1 MLFIPHEDGHEHPTM
16 SPPNAAVSLEDHSQ
30 PEATVPSGGRLAPLD
45 GIRAFAV
52 LTVLLYHGG
61 VSWVTGGLLGVDVFF
76 VLSGFLITSLLCR
89 EYLRKGT
96 IALKDFWGRRARRL
110 LPALLVLLLG
120 VAAYGYLAAGSID
133 VSKLRG
139 DALSTLLYVANWRFI
154 LSDQGYF
161 AQAAAP
167 SPLLHMWSLGV
178 EEQYYLV
185 WPLIALFVFHRWG
198 SRGLAWTAG
207 VGAVA
212 SATLMDVLYHSGA
225 SIDRLYFGTD
235 TRAQALLVG
244 SFLGAISASRA
255 WWVLPAQWAD
265 GRLAP
270 LGRVVGLIGAAYLL
284 WAWHVYDGQASFLY
298 NGGFFVVAVAT
309 GAVITTV
316 TTWPASVLARVC
328 SFSVLTF
335 IGRIS
340 YGLYLYHWPLFLVID
355 RAHTGLAGTPLLLV
369 RLVVTFAVAAA
380 SFRFIEEPVRTK
392 QLFRPKLGMM
402 IVGGVAAI
410 TVMAL
415 LVATVVPATANV
427 SVDAGA
433 AMPAAE
439 QRQLTAANAFT
450 SNPVRFE
457 IFGDSLAETLS
468 TGLGLSSKKS
478 FGVYEYKAGVA
489 GCDLDPHLEVMVAGQ
504 AEQPPPACLD
514 WPQRLTAVIDQVR
527 PDVVGILVG
536 RMETL
541 DHLYDRQWTHVGE
554 PAWDAHLAS
563 DLDEAIRVSSSTG
576 AKVVLFTMPYVD
588 PPEEAATGQTYP
600 ENQPSRVDGFNA
612 IVRKVATEHPGLV
625 SVIDLNRIIDPGG
638 HYAPTVDGVTV
649 RFTDGIHV
657 SRPGGQWLQPRLLPA
672 IALVGLSSSA
682 RRHSGE
688 HR

>member
-1 MLFIPHEDGHEHPTM
+1 VPFTPDEAGHEHPTM
-16 SPPNAAVSLEDHSQ
+16 SVPNAAVPLEVHSQ
-30 PEATVPSGGRLAPLD
+30 PQATAPSSRRLAPLD

-52 LTVLLYHGG
+52 LAVLLYHGG
-61 VSWVTGGLLGVDVFF
+61 VSWATGGLLGVDVFF

-89 EYLRKGT
+89 EYLRNGT
-96 IALKDFWGRRARRL
+96 IALKSFWVRRARRL

-120 VAAYGYLAAGSID
+120 VAVYAYIAAGSID
-133 VSKLRG
+133 LSTLRG
-139 DALSTLLYVANWRFI
+139 DALSTLLYVANWRFT
-154 LSDQGYF
+154 LSNQGYF

-212 SATLMDVLYHSGA
+212 SSMLTVVLYHSGA
-225 SIDRLYFGTD
+225 SIDRLYYGTD

-244 SFLGAISASRA
+244 SFLGAISATRT
-255 WWVLPAQWAD
+255 WQVLPAQWAK
-265 GRLAP
+265 
-270 LGRVVGLIGAAYLL
+270 GRVAPVGRIGGLIGAAYLL

-298 NGGFFVVAVAT
+298 NGGFLVVAVAT

-328 SFSVLTF
+328 SFSVLIF

-355 RAHTGLAGTPLLLV
+355 RAHTGLVGAPLLLV
-369 RLVVTFAVAAA
+369 RLVVTFAAATV
-380 SFRFIEEPVRTK
+380 SFRFIEEPIRTR
-392 QLFRPKLGMM
+392 QFFRRPHGVM
-402 IVGGVAAI
+402 VAGGVAVI

-415 LVATVVPATANV
+415 LVATVVPATATV
-427 SVDAGA
+427 SVDAGV
-433 AMPAAE
+433 AMPPAE
-439 QRQLTAANAFT
+439 RQQLTAANAFT

-468 TGLGLSSKKS
+468 TGLGQGSKKS

-489 GCDLDPHLEVMVAGQ
+489 GCDLDPDLQLMVAGQ
-504 AEQPPPACLD
+504 PQQPVPVCLN

-541 DHLYDRQWTHVGE
+541 DHLYNGQWTHVGD
-554 PAWDAHLAS
+554 PGWDAHLAG
-563 DLDEAIRVSSSTG
+563 DLNEAIRVSSSTG
-576 AKVVLFTMPYVD
+576 AKVVLLTMPYVN
-588 PPEEAATGQTYP
+588 PPQEAANGQSYP

-612 IVRKVATEHPGLV
+612 IVRMVAKEHPGLV

-649 RFTDGIHV
+649 RFTDGVHV
-657 SRPGGQWLQPRLLPA
+657 SATGGRWLQPRLLPA
-672 IALVGLSSSA
+672 IARIGLSSTA
-682 RRHSGE
+682 RRYAGE